1 MTGKKKIKRRVFE
14 IIEKADGN
22 DLASKVFDYSIL
34 ILITLNVIAVVLESF
49 NYISTSYYFELK
61 IFETISVIIFTIEYT
76 LRLWTA
82 DIKYEKQMK
91 KSLLKPRVRYMC
103 SFMAIVDLVAVL
115 PFYLPMLITVDL
127 RFLRMIRIS
136 RMMRIFKYNR
146 YSKALNLITKV
157 IKDKVEELIATIFI
171 MCFLILIASTL
182 IYYIESEVQPEAF
195 PNIVASFW
203 WAVATLTTVGYG
215 DVYPITA
222 MGKFLAGIIAIL
234 GIGFVAL
241 PTGIIS
247 SGFMDE
253 ITKKDDIIVCPH
265 CKKVISDEIQII
277 EDISKHIN

>member
-1 MTGKKKIKRRVFE
+1 MHKENNIKLRVFE
-14 IIEKADGN
+14 IIEKANEN
-22 DLASKVFDYSIL
+22 DTASKVFDYMIL
-34 ILITLNVIAVVLESF
+34 LLITLNVLAVIAESF
-49 NYISTSYYFELK
+49 NEIATSYYIFLK
-61 IFETISVIIFTIEYT
+61 VFETISVLIFSVEYL

-82 DIKYEKQMK
+82 DIKYKNRNISK
-91 KSLLKPRVRYMC
+91 YKSRIKYIL
-103 SFMAIVDLVAVL
+103 SFMALIDLFAVL
-115 PFYLPMLITVDL
+115 PFYLPMIIAVDL

-157 IKDKVEELIATIFI
+157 IKEKAEELVATIFI

-195 PNIVASFW
+195 PNIVAAFW

-215 DVYPITA
+215 DVYPVTA

-247 SGFMDE
+247 SGFMNE
-253 ITKKDDIIVCPH
+253 ITKKEELVICPH
-265 CKKVISDEIQII
+265 CNKLISNEVPVIKIKNEEI
-277 EDISKHIN
+277 N